1 MSVALGVFSSIPF
14 PPVAN
19 AIEYSTEDLVCL
31 HLLAADDGTSG
42 SGGVS
47 TRSVLDAL
55 GVGEG
60 ALAGHF
66 SVISGLS
73 RLADRGLVASR
84 RESGDAGDG
93 DGGRTVYGL
102 TEAGRD
108 HAHEVASRLADREV
122 TVQSADGTDVTTL
135 GEATDRLGCSLADAV
150 ARLHGDVLLEDDTE
164 SPVYRESSGDTG
176 SSVGA
181 ESPADAQSIPFVDRT
196 DELARLESRYE
207 AAASGADP
215 LLIDGE
221 PGVGKTHLTSEFG
234 ERVAERGGQFL
245 SGQCPPETD
254 TPYEP
259 FLDAVRDLPTAD
271 RDRLT
276 TPLTATD
283 GGEESARDR
292 DSTDQADPST
302 SDTPGSRVVPEE
314 PGSPA
319 APADPVSPADLSDP
333 DVLER
338 RRQSLF
344 DAVATELAE
353 LTGER
358 PVVLALDDVQRLD
371 RPTALLVAH
380 LASELADES
389 FLVVG
394 TVSPTV
400 ADPTATLEDALAAY
414 GLAATHLTLG
424 PFDRAATGTLVHRL
438 LGTRRVP
445 EQFVDGVYDHTGG
458 NPLFVTESVDR
469 LFETGLVRP
478 GANVYPE
485 SAADLPVPD
494 TVEAAITTRLATL
507 DDGTRELVDLAGL
520 VGGAVPAGVLAAAS
534 TLPRGAVEDRVDL
547 LVGSRLWE
555 RDDEGRVT
563 FVSDLVRETVSA
575 ALDEERRRTLHSR
588 LATAFQDV
596 GEGAGEYTAAAAYHY
611 DRAEETEAALD
622 ASLAA
627 AEHATSVFAHEVA
640 IEACERAVTIARD
653 AGNDARVV
661 EALELLGDTYR
672 VTGEYGEAARCYRY
686 VRDRAEDPET
696 VQRAYRTEA
705 VVEINQGAFDAAET
719 LLERGLDVAH
729 EAGDSRSE
737 GRLRGLLG
745 RIETKR
751 GEFDAARE
759 QFEASLDL
767 AREAGDRRGEARRL
781 GDLGRVA
788 DKQGRFD
795 EAEDLLERARE
806 SFRDLGDRRGEA
818 RTQGTLGRVAE
829 KRGDFETAREYHQA
843 SLAVYRDIGDPRGEA
858 GRLVELGAVER
869 KQSNFAEA
877 REYHQGGLDI
887 YRRLG
892 DRHGQ
897 AKSLG
902 NLGSIAQMDCEFAAA
917 RERFQRS
924 LEIKR
929 DLGDRHGQARS
940 LGNLGLVADEV
951 GRFGAAREYLG
962 ECLDIF
968 REVGDRHGEA
978 KALYLLGL
986 TTERAGD
993 LDDAREYL
1001 RDGLE
1006 LERELGDRRGEA
1018 KAVGMLGQVE
1028 RAEGN
1033 LGAAR
1038 ERHETALEL
1047 YRDLDNPLAEAESL
1061 LNLGLVDL
1069 ETDGGT
1075 GRALFEDAL
1084 DEFADVDDP
1093 AGTQRCRALLGAAE
1107 IREGDTAGREKL
1119 DEALSYLGPAGVTP
1133 AALEVCRRHIE
1144 AELACGDADRA
1155 SELCERARDLIDG
1168 TDAELGAERDRV
1180 TRLCER
1186 FER

>member
-1 MSVALGVFSSIPF
+1 MSVDLGVFSPIPF

-19 AIEYSTEDLVCL
+19 AIEHSTEDLLCL
-31 HLLAADDGTSG
+31 HLLAADDGEAG

-73 RLADRGLVASR
+73 RLADQGFVASR
-84 RESGDAGDG
+84 RESGEGDSDDEADD
-93 DGGRTVYGL
+93 DGERTVYEL

-108 HAHEVASRLADREV
+108 HAREVASRLADREV
-122 TVQSADGTDVTTL
+122 TVESADESVVTTL
-135 GEATDRLGCSLADAV
+135 GEAADRLECSLHDAV
-150 ARLHGDVLLEDDTE
+150 ARLDGDVLVDADLEDSVDSG
-164 SPVYRESSGDTG
+164 SPVDAGSPVDPESM
-176 SSVGA
+176 
-181 ESPADAQSIPFVDRT
+181 PFVDRT
-196 DELARLESRYE
+196 GELARLESRYE
-207 AAASGADP
+207 AAASRADP

-234 ERVAERGGQFL
+234 ERVADRGGQFL
-245 SGQCPPETD
+245 SGRCPRETD
-254 TPYEP
+254 VPYEP

-276 TPLTATD
+276 APLTATD
-283 GGEESARDR
+283 GGEKADR
-292 DSTDQADPST
+292 GQDSTDQADPVASE
-302 SDTPGSRVVPEE
+302 VPERPGAPE
-314 PGSPA
+314 ESGSPG
-319 APADPVSPADLSDP
+319 APEGPGGPADLADP
-333 DVLER
+333 DALER

-353 LTGER
+353 LTEER

-380 LASELADES
+380 LASELAEDP

-400 ADPTATLEDALAAY
+400 ADPTATLDEALAAY
-414 GLAATHLTLG
+414 GLEATHLTLG
-424 PFDRAATGTLVHRL
+424 PFDRTATRTLVHRL

-445 EQFVDGVYDHTGG
+445 EQFVEGVYDHTGG

-494 TVEAAITTRLATL
+494 TVEVAITTRLATL

-520 VGGAVPAGVLAAAS
+520 VGGAVPVGVLAAAS
-534 TLPRGAVEDRVDL
+534 TLSRGAVDDRVDL

-555 RDDEGRVT
+555 RDDGGPVT
-563 FVSDLVRETVSA
+563 FVSDLVRETVGAS
-575 ALDEERRRTLHSR
+575 LDEKRRRTLHRR
-588 LATAFQDV
+588 LATAFRNV
-596 GEGAGEYTAAAAYHY
+596 GGGAGEYTAAAAYHY
-611 DRAEETEAALD
+611 DRADEPEAALG
-622 ASLAA
+622 ASLTA

-640 IEACERAVTIARD
+640 VEACERAVTLARD
-653 AGNDARVV
+653 VGNAPRVV

-686 VRDRAEDPET
+686 VRDRADDRET

-719 LLERGLDVAH
+719 LLEAGLDLAR
-729 EAGDSRSE
+729 EAGDSRGE

-745 RIETKR
+745 RVETKR
-751 GEFDAARE
+751 GAFDAARE

-795 EAEDLLERARE
+795 EAEDLLERSRE

-818 RTQGTLGRVAE
+818 RTEGTLGRVAE
-829 KRGDFETAREYHQA
+829 KRGDFETAREYHRG
-843 SLAVYRDIGDPRGEA
+843 SLAIYRDIGDPRGEA

-869 KQSNFAEA
+869 KQSNFAGA

-902 NLGSIAQMDCEFAAA
+902 NLGSIAQLNCEFTAA

-929 DLGDRHGQARS
+929 ELGDRHGQARS

-951 GRFGAAREYLG
+951 GRFGMAREYLG

-993 LDDAREYL
+993 LDDAREYIQQ
-1001 RDGLE
+1001 GLE

-1018 KAVGMLGQVE
+1018 KAVGMLGRVE

-1033 LGAAR
+1033 LEAAR

-1069 ETDGGT
+1069 ETDGET
-1075 GRALFEDAL
+1075 GRDLFADAL
-1084 DEFADVDDP
+1084 EEFADVDDP

-1119 DEALSYLGPAGVTP
+1119 DEALSYLRPAGVTP
-1133 AALEVCRRHIE
+1133 VALEVCRRHIE

-1155 SELCERARDLIDG
+1155 RELCERARDLVEG